1 MFMPLGAPILLAPL
15 LVSIELVSY
24 LARPVSLGLRL
35 AANITSG
42 HILLGIIALFIHKMI
57 IAGGL
62 LLIASLGAIS
72 ILLFLSVLELGVALI
87 QAYVFTLLVSL
98 YYNDAVHLH

>member
-57 IAGGL
+57 LAGGF

>member
-1 MFMPLGAPILLAPL
+1 MPLGAPILLAPL

-57 IAGGL
+57 LAGGL
-62 LLIASLGAIS
+62 LLIASIGAIS

>member
-1 MFMPLGAPILLAPL
+1 MPLGAPILLAPL

-57 IAGGL
+57 VAGGL
-62 LLIASLGAIS
+62 LLVASLGAIS
-72 ILLFLSVLELGVALI
+72 ILLFLSILELGVALI